1 MPIAPH
7 FGPTAVMTS
16 GLQSTGMV
24 PQFLPQGR
32 GQIRQLTDL
41 AAIRGFPQPVYM
53 SMPTDVVRM
62 VHNRPVLHHNQPG
75 VPYFYQDPSYTGP
88 QYSHQQLYYQHPPL
102 YPGISNTDNNNC
114 SSPIIQEIEDEN
126 DKQNQNSNVM
136 DKDEIC
142 ENIPEGSKNTENE
155 VNSAEK
161 KLPEEHATNK
171 AFKDPTEAKN
181 NGSVEQSQSNQH
193 LATPQ
198 NLKESTLLKDCS
210 RKDDFN
216 SFIASMSE
224 TCKHKTSPNEASPP
238 TAGSKTKPK
247 KPRGNGG
254 ASIILHEAILNSPAT
269 QTCRNIEVD
278 PESQRSSDT
287 NEVAGKT
294 GDEMNDLV
302 SNIKEIDIKEGS
314 RTRPID
320 GNDTIEKAE
329 TGGDG
334 SASRE
339 TDNEGKVFGDASALG
354 GKEKKQV
361 TGTDLFTST
370 AKIDVGP
377 IATDNGI
384 SNNEQSN
391 TSHEEKPKSNS
402 YSAFWQEAAHTEDG
416 NDINVTGT
424 PPDVLNV
431 NKNGVA
437 ENSKEK
443 HFSGEEKTESNCDPL
458 QKRPTLDTN
467 SSTNIS
473 HHTRETDQ
481 KEKNVQ
487 GEMEW
492 DTSKGGNL
500 PKPNKHAK
508 VLFAY

>member
-1 MPIAPH
+1 MPTLPH
-7 FGPTAVMTS
+7 YGPTVVMTS
-16 GLQSTGMV
+16 GLQSSGMV

-53 SMPTDVVRM
+53 SMPTDAVRM

-88 QYSHQQLYYQHPPL
+88 QYSHQQIYYQHP
-102 YPGISNTDNNNC
+102 YPGISNADSNNR

-136 DKDEIC
+136 DKDEIF

-161 KLPEEHATNK
+161 MLPEEHTENR
-171 AFKDPTEAKN
+171 AFEDPTEAKN
-181 NGSVEQSQSNQH
+181 DERVEQPQSNQH
-193 LATPQ
+193 LETPQ
-198 NLKESTLLKDCS
+198 NLKESTLLKDYS

-216 SFIASMSE
+216 SSVASMSE
-224 TCKHKTSPNEASPP
+224 PCKRKTSPNESSPP
-238 TAGSKTKPK
+238 TAESETKPK

-254 ASIILHEAILNSPAT
+254 ASIVLHEAIPNSPAT

-278 PESQRSSDT
+278 SESQRSSDT

-302 SNIKEIDIKEGS
+302 SNIKEIDIKEGP
-314 RTRPID
+314 RTRPND

-339 TDNEGKVFGDASALG
+339 TDSEGKVFGDASALG

-361 TGTDLFTST
+361 TGTALFTST
-370 AKIDVGP
+370 AIV
-377 IATDNGI
+377 TDNGI
-384 SNNEQSN
+384 SNNEKSN
-391 TSHEEKPKSNS
+391 TSHEEKLKSNS
-402 YSAFWQEAAHTEDG
+402 HSAFWKETVLTKDR
-416 NDINVTGT
+416 NDTSVTDKSQDEWNT
-424 PPDVLNV
+424 
-431 NKNGVA
+431 NKNRVT
-437 ENSKEK
+437 EEFQKKLVSE
-443 HFSGEEKTESNCDPL
+443 EEKTESNCDPL
-458 QKRPTLDTN
+458 QKRPNLDTN

-481 KEKNVQ
+481 KEKTVQ
-487 GEMEW
+487 GEMER

-500 PKPNKHAK
+500 PKPNTHAK
-508 VLFAY
+508 VLFVY